1 MERYTIKDFNEDFP
15 DDDAC
20 LDLLV
25 GETYP
30 KGIDCRA
37 CGEVTKHHQLKSR
50 RKAYSCDRC
59 GTHVYPLAGTIFEK
73 SRTSLKSWFY
83 ALYLMSSTRCGISA
97 KQLERELGVT
107 YKTAWRIFNKIRSLL
122 GEEIERLSGEVEID
136 ETYMG
141 GRRRGGK
148 RGRPGKDSHKTP
160 VFGIVE
166 RGGKVAALVTTD
178 VSRRSLTP
186 IIKEFVLQDS
196 MVYTD
201 EWSSYDTLRRDGYR
215 HRRIPHAQKIYVIGN
230 VHTNTIDGFWSLL
243 KRGISGVYHSVSKKH
258 LQGYI
263 DEYAFR
269 YNHRDDDTAMY
280 KAVAGRIKR
289 VRSGKHGRYSPIG
302 RTS

>member
-25 GETYP
+25 GEIYP

-37 CGEVTKHHQLKSR
+37 CGEITKHHQLKSR

-107 YKTAWRIFNKIRSLL
+107 YKTAWRMFNKIRSLL
-122 GEEIERLSGEVEID
+122 GEEIERLSGEVEMD

-148 RGRPGKDSHKTP
+148 VGRPGKDSHKTP
-160 VFGIVE
+160 VFGLVE

-178 VSRRSLTP
+178 ASKKSLDP

-196 MVYTD
+196 LVYTD
-201 EWSSYDTLRRDGYR
+201 EWPSYDSLRRDGYR

-269 YNHRDDDTAMY
+269 YNHRDNETAMY
-280 KAVAGRIKR
+280 KAVAGRVKK
-289 VRSGKHGRYSPIG
+289 VRSGKHGDYSPVG
-302 RTS
+302 K